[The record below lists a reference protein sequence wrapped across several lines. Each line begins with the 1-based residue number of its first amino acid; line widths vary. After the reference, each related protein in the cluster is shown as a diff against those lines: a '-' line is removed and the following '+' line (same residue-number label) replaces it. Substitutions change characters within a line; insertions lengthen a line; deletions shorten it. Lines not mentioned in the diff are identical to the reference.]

1 MLDHMGFRVRDL
13 VAARRFYD
21 AYTAPLGLATID
33 NTAESLIGRSAD
45 PLFVHAKGRAA
56 VNTFYAAAIKASGVD
71 NGTPGPRG
79 QHGYYAAFALDPDA
93 NNVEAGVRE

>member
-21 AYTAPLGLATID
+21 AYTAPLGFATID

-45 PLFVHAKGRAA
+45 PLFVHGQGSR
-56 VNTFYAAAIKASGVD
+56 G
-71 NGTPGPRG
+71 G
-79 QHGYYAAFALDPDA
+79 QHVLRRGHLGQR
-93 NNVEAGVRE
+93 NG